1 MIYGKRIRLTAPE
14 REDLPLFVEWLN
26 DPEVRNGLAL
36 FLPMSN
42 AREEQWFEDMLK
54 RPPETHP
61 LTIEVQEKAD
71 WVKIGNLGF
80 FDIHPQTHSAE
91 VGIMIGNKN
100 YWNKGYGTE
109 AMELL
114 LQHGFE
120 TLNLH
125 RIMLRVYAFNPRAI
139 RSYQK
144 AGFVEEGRM
153 RQSVYKNGAY
163 HDTLIMSVLRDEWG
177 GRKPLEELG
186 FENAK

>member
-1 MIYGKRIRLTAPE
+1 MIYGKRIRLRAPE

-26 DPEVRNGLAL
+26 DPEVRQGLGH

-42 AREEQWFEDMLK
+42 AREERWFEDMLK

-61 LTIEVQEKAD
+61 LTIEVMEGNS
-71 WVKIGNLGF
+71 WVTIGNLGL
-80 FDIHPQTHSAE
+80 FDIHPRAHSAE

-100 YWNKGYGTE
+100 YWDKGYGTE
-109 AMELL
+109 AMELV

-125 RIMLRVYAFNPRAI
+125 RIMLHVYAFNPRAI
-139 RSYQK
+139 RSYEK

-153 RQSVYKNGAY
+153 RQSVYAEGTY
-163 HDTLIMSVLRDEWG
+163 HDTILMSILREEWD
-177 GRKPLEELG
+177 GRKLNKESGTEH
-186 FENAK
+186 AK

>member
-26 DPEVRNGLAL
+26 DPEVRRGLAAY
-36 FLPMSN
+36 LPMSN
-42 AREEQWFEDMLK
+42 ALENQWYENLLK
-54 RPPETHP
+54 RPRETHP
-61 LTIEVQEKAD
+61 MTIEVKD
-71 WVKIGNLGF
+71 GDSWVKIGNMGL
-80 FDIHPQTHSAE
+80 FDIDPRARSAE

-109 AMELL
+109 AMQLL

-125 RIMLRVYAFNPRAI
+125 RIMLRVYDYNKRAI
-139 RSYQK
+139 RAYQK

-153 RQSVYKNGAY
+153 RQSMYQEGKY
-163 HDTLIMSVLRDEWG
+163 YDTVIMSVLRNEWD
-177 GRKPLEELG
+177 GRQPQEE
-186 FENAK
+186 FSSENAK